1 MIGWRSKSLA
11 NWVTKRHETARHRI
25 SAQLIPMIVA
35 AGTRNVFHATAL
47 CFLLLGSSACL
58 IDRIGGAFSHEP
70 EELEKSVSPGA
81 KNLIHL
87 AYEGIDAARLVDY
100 HVHIVGLGTDG
111 SGAFISPRTKNW
123 LSLERWKYLVYAS
136 ASGIKNAEQFDREYV
151 TRLVRLARGMPRH
164 GKYRILAF
172 DKHYKPDGTVDLG
185 KTNFYIPNEY
195 IFRLTEQYP
204 DILLPAISIHPYR
217 RDALAELE
225 KWARIGVKFVKW
237 LPNAMGIDPSSSLA
251 DPFYRKM
258 KEHGMILL
266 SHTGEEQAVEAGQE
280 DQRLGNPLLLRRA
293 LDQGVRVIMAHTASL
308 GSCEDLDDAGNRG
321 AARRGPTCFD
331 LALRLLGETKYEGLL
346 FAEISAMLQ
355 FNRMPGPFATLLK
368 RQDLQPRIVN
378 GSDYPLP
385 AINALIHT
393 RGMARAGFITDD
405 ERVHLNEIYD
415 YNPLLFDFVLK
426 RTMRHPE
433 TKQKLAPSVFMGNAG
448 LEN

>member
-1 MIGWRSKSLA
+1 MIA
-11 NWVTKRHETARHRI
+11 
-25 SAQLIPMIVA
+25 A
-35 AGTRNVFHATAL
+35 AGRRRVFDAIAL

-58 IDRIGGAFSHEP
+58 IDRIGGAYTREP
-70 EELEKSVSPGA
+70 EELESNASVGA
-81 KNLIHL
+81 KRLVDVV
-87 AYEGIDAARLVDY
+87 YEGIDPARLVDY
-100 HVHIVGLGTDG
+100 HTHIVGLGTDG
-111 SGAFISPRTKNW
+111 RGAFVSPRTKDW
-123 LSLERWKYLVYAS
+123 LSLERWKFLIYAS
-136 ASGIKNAEQFDREYV
+136 ASGIKNIEHADQEYV
-151 TRLVRLARGMPRH
+151 ARLARLARGVPRR

-195 IFRLTEQYP
+195 IFRLTEKYP
-204 DILLPAISIHPYR
+204 DIFLPVISVLPYR

-225 KWARIGVKFVKW
+225 KWARLGVKIVKW
-237 LPNAMGIDPSSSLA
+237 LPNAMGFDPSSSLA

-258 KEHGMILL
+258 KEYGMILL
-266 SHTGEEQAVEAGQE
+266 SHAGEEQAVAVRQ
-280 DQRLGNPLLLRRA
+280 DQPLGNPLLLRRA
-293 LDQGVRVIMAHTASL
+293 LERGVRVIMAHSASL
-308 GSCEDLDDAGNRG
+308 GSCEDLDDPGK
-321 AARRGPTCFD
+321 RRLPCFD
-331 LALRLLGETKYEGLL
+331 LAIRLMGEAKYNRLL

-393 RGMARAGFITDD
+393 RSMARAGFITDE
-405 ERVHLNEIYD
+405 ERAQLNEIYD
-415 YNPLLFDFVLK
+415 FNPLLFDFVLK

-433 TKQKLAPSVFMGNAG
+433 TKQKLAASVFMGNPG

>member
-1 MIGWRSKSLA
+1 MLRGSNADGGRNISTWA
-11 NWVTKRHETARHRI
+11 HRCF
-25 SAQLIPMIVA
+25 SALTLGFV
-35 AGTRNVFHATAL
+35 
-47 CFLLLGSSACL
+47 LLGSSGCL
-58 IDRIGGAFSHEP
+58 IDRIGGAYTREP
-70 EELEKSVSPGA
+70 GELESNASIGA
-81 KNLIHL
+81 KRLVEL
-87 AYEGIDAARLVDY
+87 AYEGIDPARLVDY
-100 HVHIVGLGTDG
+100 HTHIIGLGTDK
-111 SGAFISPRTKNW
+111 SGAFVSPRTNDW
-123 LSLERWKYLVYAS
+123 FSLERWKFLVYTS
-136 ASGIKNAEQFDREYV
+136 ASGIKNLAQADQEYV
-151 TRLVRLARGMPRH
+151 ARLARLARSSLRG

-172 DKHYKPDGTVDLG
+172 DKHYKPDGTVDLD

-204 DILLPAISIHPYR
+204 DIFLPVISVHPYR

-225 KWARIGVKFVKW
+225 KWGRLGAKIVKW
-237 LPNAMGIDPSSSLA
+237 LPNAMGIDPSSSLT

-266 SHTGEEQAVEAGQE
+266 SHTGEEQAVEAQE
-280 DQRLGNPLLLRRA
+280 DQRLGNPLFLRPA
-293 LDQGVRVIMAHTASL
+293 LDHGVRVIMAHTASL
-308 GSCEDLDDAGNRG
+308 GTCQDLDDSGEKKL
-321 AARRGPTCFD
+321 PCFD
-331 LALRLLGETKYEGLL
+331 LAMRLLGEAKYQQLL

-368 RQDLQPRIVN
+368 RQDLHPRIVN

-393 RGMARAGFITDD
+393 RSMARAGFITDE
-405 ERVHLNEIYD
+405 ERAQLNEIYD

-433 TKQKLAPSVFMGNAG
+433 TKQKLAASVFMANPG